1 MSGIVKYDI
10 RYGKEENLQLNNV
23 RVSEVTDY
31 W

>member
-10 RYGKEENLQLNNV
+10 GYGKEEHLQLNNV